1 MSKVYFAF
9 GIHNHQPVG
18 NFDFVFEDAFNKSY
32 LPFIQMLEL
41 HPKIRIALHFTGILL
56 DWIRSHHPELIDLVN
71 KLVRR
76 NQIEMMTGGYYEPI
90 LSIIPEDDR
99 IGQIRKLTR
108 EVSDLFGYQPEG
120 MWLAERVW
128 EPTLPTTLH
137 RAGVKYTIADDTH
150 FKYAGLTDQEL
161 NGYYITEDLG
171 NAVALFPISKRLR
184 YTIPFEDPQAT
195 IDYLR
200 GFTSGSEKSVIV
212 FADDGEK
219 FGVWPN
225 TYQHVYRDGAF
236 QRSAE
241 IKSSEGEN
249 ISANRLLF

>member
-32 LPFIQMLEL
+32 LPFIQLLEL
-41 HPKIRIALHFTGILL
+41 HPKIRIALHFSGILL

-184 YTIPFEDPQAT
+184 YTIPFEDPQPASAP
-195 IDYLR
+195 
-200 GFTSGSEKSVIV
+200 SGSGT
-212 FADDGEK
+212 DG
-219 FGVWPN
+219 
-225 TYQHVYRDGAF
+225 
-236 QRSAE
+236 
-241 IKSSEGEN
+241 
-249 ISANRLLF
+249 